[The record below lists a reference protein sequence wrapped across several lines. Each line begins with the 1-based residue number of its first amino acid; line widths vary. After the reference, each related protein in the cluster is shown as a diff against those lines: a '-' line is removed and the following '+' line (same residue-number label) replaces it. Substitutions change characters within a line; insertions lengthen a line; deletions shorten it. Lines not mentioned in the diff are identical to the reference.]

1 MMIGPIRVKGRKNEA
16 ATIIG
21 GQRIQQGQNE
31 QGKND
36 VSRCN
41 VNVTEG

>member
-1 MMIGPIRVKGRKNEA
+1 MMIGYVLKVEKNEA

-21 GQRIQQGQNE
+21 GQRIQQGQNKQE
-31 QGKND
+31 KND
-36 VSRCN
+36 VFRCN